1 MFSAMCYGRNMAQ
14 PIPELMNTRQVARYL
29 GINEKKVYALA
40 KGRKIPCTRVTGKW
54 TFPRKLIDAWIE
66 QSAVSPQIREHRR
79 DERSFLLA
87 AGSDDPSLGVMRELF
102 EQQTKAAAFFL
113 NTVGSSGGLTA
124 VRDGIADL
132 ATSHILDPASGEY
145 NLPFVKNL
153 LGEKAVVVQLFH
165 RQLGLVVAPG
175 NPMKLRAIA
184 DLARPKVRIIN
195 RQTGSG
201 TRLYLDQTLARL
213 KINSRKLNGYQM
225 SVATHAEVGFRVLRG
240 EVDTG
245 LATMTTARMLGLD
258 FVPLARERFDAVIPQ
273 ERFFS
278 PAIQILLSVVGSREF
293 RGRLEIMGGYDSA
306 ESGRIVYMSDR

>member
-1 MFSAMCYGRNMAQ
+1 MWYRRSMAQ
-14 PIPELMNTRQVARYL
+14 PIPELMNTRQAARYL

-40 KGRKIPCTRVTGKW
+40 KARKIPCTRVTGKW

-66 QSAVSPQIREHRR
+66 QSAVSPQIREPRR
-79 DERSFLLA
+79 EQRPFLLA
-87 AGSDDPSLGVMRELF
+87 AGSDDPSLGILRELF
-102 EQQTKAAAFFL
+102 EQQTKPASLFL
-113 NTVGSSGGLTA
+113 NTLGSSGGLTA
-124 VRDGIADL
+124 LRDGIADL

-145 NLPFVKNL
+145 NLSFVKNL
-153 LGEKAVVVQLFH
+153 LGAKAVVVQLFH

-213 KINSRKLNGYQM
+213 KINSRKLNGYQT
-225 SVATHAEVGFRVLRG
+225 SVGTHAEVGFRVLRG

-278 PAIQILLSVVGSREF
+278 PAIQILLNVIGSREF
-293 RGRLEIMGGYDSA
+293 RGRLDVLGGYDSA
-306 ESGRIVYMSDR
+306 DSGHIVYRN